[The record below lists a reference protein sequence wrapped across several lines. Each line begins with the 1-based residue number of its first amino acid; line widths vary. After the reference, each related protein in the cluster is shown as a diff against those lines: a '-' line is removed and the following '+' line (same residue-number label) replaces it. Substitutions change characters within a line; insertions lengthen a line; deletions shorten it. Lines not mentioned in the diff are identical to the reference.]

1 MFCISKEIALDMCRA
16 GYDIYC
22 MYDLQTCESQYI
34 RLNTE
39 EIVNTNKKLYASN
52 MNFYF
57 YMKLNVCEHTVFYTL
72 HSTQKSYNKFIET
85 YNEGIPMIVSMEN
98 HHKYVVCKNQYSD
111 RNNNLQYLLKNVKG
125 YSIIKL
131 LV

>member
-16 GYDIYC
+16 GYDIFY
-22 MYDLQTCESQYI
+22 MHNSYLSNPTYI
-34 RLNTE
+34 GLNTE
-39 EIVNTNKKLYASN
+39 EIMNTNKELYVSSL
-52 MNFYF
+52 NFYF
-57 YMKLNVCEHTVFYTL
+57 YMKLNVCEHTMFYTL
-72 HSTQKSYNKFIET
+72 YSTQKSYNKFIET